1 MYLQPSFYCVS
12 CGVWLC
18 DRYIEIEG
26 NGLRKTEVKGLQD
39 EKWIRKIKK
48 GREEEKESE

>member
-1 MYLQPSFYCVS
+1 M

-26 NGLRKTEVKGLQD
+26 NGLRKTEVNGLQD
-39 EKWIRKIKK
+39 EKWRKKIKK
-48 GREEEKESE
+48 GREEKRREKRVNR

>member
-1 MYLQPSFYCVS
+1 M

-26 NGLRKTEVKGLQD
+26 NGLRKTEVNGLQD
-39 EKWIRKIKK
+39 EKWRNKIKK
-48 GREEEKESE
+48 EKKRVNR